1 MYNNSLTISKH
12 NANNKEFNSITNID
26 FIQKR
31 IATPVLTDRWQNKIF
46 IISKTGHDLKASI
59 YNHSL

>member
-31 IATPVLTDRWQNKIF
+31 IATPVLTDR
-46 IISKTGHDLKASI
+46 
-59 YNHSL
+59 